1 MGDREEK
8 AALVRLKICEALVS
22 IIEDLTPD
30 ELDKFGDDV
39 SDDVRRDQ
47 SWFLSD
53 LAKLVRKVAGRREE
67 RAKGRFDGM

>member
-1 MGDREEK
+1 M
-8 AALVRLKICEALVS
+8 RLKICEALVS